1 MKNQKIR
8 QAIEKNRL
16 KYYEVAAACGIS
28 PSTFCVWLRD
38 ELAGERQE
46 RVMKAIDTIIG
57 K

>member
-16 KYYEVAAACGIS
+16 KYYEVAAVCGIS

-38 ELAGERQE
+38 ELVGERQE

>member
-38 ELAGERQE
+38 ELVGERQE